1 MTSSNFFSFTTY
13 TFSFTS
19 FLFKETLC
27 TLLIQQF
34 ITEKKTFKKWLYK
47 KHSNSSNPNSGS
59 ALPLKPF

>member
-34 ITEKKTFKKWLYK
+34 ITEKKKLLKNGYIKNIVTHQIQTQEV
-47 KHSNSSNPNSGS
+47 HSP
-59 ALPLKPF
+59 